1 MLVPNG
7 SALRATPDIAIG
19 LRTAHSTVLLSTQH
33 IYGILRSWL
42 LTRSAYSLFSNVTHL
57 KNRSGRIDSYSAL
70 MIHASI
76 TSPLKLLNVRYHS
89 SWTSNCWT
97 QSDSS
102 WTSLI
107 SEVKYSSP
115 AYCRVPE
122 SNKTQLQQHNKEG
135 NHSISNSYY
144 LHDKSSY
151 RKRNQLDL
159 HELTGTKAFESSG
172 QQPILGRLGTS
183 DSDHHRGSM

>member
-1 MLVPNG
+1 MVADPISIQLVLQCDPPQKQERQN
-7 SALRATPDIAIG
+7 RQ
-19 LRTAHSTVLLSTQH
+19 LLGTYDTCQH
-33 IYGILRSWL
+33 YQSPEV
-42 LTRSAYSLFSNVTHL
+42 AYL
-57 KNRSGRIDSYSAL
+57 
-70 MIHASI
+70 
-76 TSPLKLLNVRYHS
+76 RYHS